1 MIRIVLFA
9 ATRPNLVKIAA
20 LFQAFSIDPDFEV
33 QVVYANQHYTEAMS
47 GCLYR
52 QLGLPDNYT
61 RLTLPNCAAARQM
74 TALSNLFR
82 RFLLEHRPDWV
93 LVTGDVNATLAAAR
107 AAHEAGVP
115 LGHVEAGLRSF
126 DPDMPEEYN
135 RIATDA
141 LANIHFVSEPSGIEH
156 LLREGI
162 PPESIH
168 FVGNVMIDTLHRML
182 PVALANPWPENLPA
196 IPAPVLAGRYFTA
209 TLHRPSNVDN
219 PASLLQML
227 KVLRRLT
234 KLAPVIF
241 PVHPRTAKRL
251 TEHRLQDELSG
262 IRNLYTTPPLGY
274 LEFIRLMK
282 HSALMVT
289 DSGGIQEESTWL
301 GVPCLTLRA
310 NTERPVTIALGTNV
324 LAGDMNEEKIMKYV
338 RIALAGHW
346 KKGTI
351 PPLWDGLS
359 ATRIANTLKSGNPP
373 NIEYSNR
380 LSLCVKP
387 HNPPAPL

>member
-20 LFQAFSIDPDFEV
+20 LYQAFSTDPDFDV
-33 QVVYANQHYTEAMS
+33 QVVYANQHYTEEMS

-61 RLTLPNCAAARQM
+61 RISLPMRAGPVQMKSLTRQF
-74 TALSNLFR
+74 SD
-82 RFLLEHRPDWV
+82 FLKKNQPDWV

-107 AAHEAGVP
+107 AAHQAGVP

-141 LANIHFVSEPSGIEH
+141 LSDIHFVSEPSGVDH
-156 LLREGI
+156 LRRQGI
-162 PPESIH
+162 DPESIH

-182 PVALANPWPENLPA
+182 PAALANPWPDYLPA

-219 PASLLQML
+219 ATGLRQLLN
-227 KVLRRLT
+227 VLRRLAN
-234 KLAPVIF
+234 LAPVIF
-241 PVHPRTAKRL
+241 PVHPRTTKRL
-251 TEHRLQDELSG
+251 SEHRLQNELSG
-262 IRNLYTTPPLGY
+262 IRNLYITPPLGY
-274 LEFIRLMK
+274 LEFVRLMK

-310 NTERPVTIALGTNV
+310 NTERPVTIELGTNV
-324 LAGDMNEEKIMKYV
+324 LAGDVNEEKIIKYA
-338 RIALAGHW
+338 RIALAGKW
-346 KKGTI
+346 KKGTT
-351 PPLWDGLS
+351 PPLWDGFS
-359 ATRIANTLKSGNPP
+359 ATRIAAVLKSINAPIRNPLTTTA
-373 NIEYSNR
+373 ISA
-380 LSLCVKP
+380 
-387 HNPPAPL
+387 APFRRETF